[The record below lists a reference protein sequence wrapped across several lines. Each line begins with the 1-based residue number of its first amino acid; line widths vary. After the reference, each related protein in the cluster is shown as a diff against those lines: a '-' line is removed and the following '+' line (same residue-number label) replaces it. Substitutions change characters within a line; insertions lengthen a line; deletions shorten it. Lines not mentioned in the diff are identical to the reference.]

1 MLTLPESFTVYL
13 DTEFVDMRKS
23 INGLSARV
31 IDEFELSPQ
40 GEAIFIFWNKSR
52 DKMKLLFWDRNGFV
66 LYYKRLERGKF
77 KIPKQLKGDK
87 VTLTAD
93 QLSWLLA
100 GLDFHLMQEF
110 SHLNYSHYY

>member
-1 MLTLPESFTVYL
+1 MLTLPESLTVYL
-13 DTEFVDMRKS
+13 DTKSVDMRKS

-31 IDEFELSPQ
+31 VDEFELSPQ
-40 GEAIFIFWNKSR
+40 REAVFIFWNKYR
-52 DKMKLLFWDRNGFV
+52 DKVKLLFWDKNGFV

-77 KIPKQLKGDK
+77 KIPKQLVGDK
-87 VTLTAD
+87 IILTSD

-110 SHLNYSHYY
+110 SHLNYSNYY